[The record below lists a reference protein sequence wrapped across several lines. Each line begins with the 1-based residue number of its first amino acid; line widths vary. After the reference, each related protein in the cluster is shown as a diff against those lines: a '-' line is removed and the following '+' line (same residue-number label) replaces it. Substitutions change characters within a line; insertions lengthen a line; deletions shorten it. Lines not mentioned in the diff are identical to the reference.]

1 MRRKTPKEAHPVE
14 PKSHIVNATNRL
26 QGGFPRLGVTT
37 MTNLNEKIALV
48 TGASSGIGAATA
60 LKLAEAGAR
69 VGIAA
74 RRTGKLNELKTK
86 IEAVG
91 GEAMVLE
98 MDVVDPTSVE
108 ASVKTLVNTYGAID
122 ILVNNAG
129 LMPLS
134 DIDQFKVD
142 EWHRMVDVN
151 VKGLFNTTAAVLP
164 QMIKQHSGHVFNM
177 SSIAGRKVFKG
188 LSVYCATKHAV
199 AAFSDGLRME
209 VGPKH
214 NIRVTCIQPGAV
226 ATELYDHITDP
237 GYRQQM
243 DDLAGQMTF
252 LKGEDIGDTVVF
264 AAQAPAHVDVA
275 ELFVLPVEQGW

>member
-1 MRRKTPKEAHPVE
+1 M
-14 PKSHIVNATNRL
+14 S
-26 QGGFPRLGVTT
+26 
-37 MTNLNEKIALV
+37 KITGKVALV

-60 LKLAEAGAR
+60 VKLAAAGVK
-69 VGIAA
+69 VGLAA
-74 RRTGKLNELKTK
+74 RRSEKLASIRSE
-86 IEAVG
+86 ISAAG
-91 GEAMVLE
+91 GEALVIE
-98 MDVVDPTSVE
+98 MDVVDPASVE
-108 ASVKTLVNTYGAID
+108 AGVQKLIDVFGSID
-122 ILVNNAG
+122 IVVNNAG

-134 DIDQFKVD
+134 DIDQLKTD

-151 VKGLFNTTAAVLP
+151 IKGLLNTTAAVLP
-164 QMIKQHSGHVFNM
+164 QMIKQHSGHIFNM

-199 AAFSDGLRME
+199 TAFSDGLRME
-209 VGPKH
+209 VGQKH

-243 DDLAGQMTF
+243 DDLATQMTI
-252 LKGEDIGDTVVF
+252 LKAGDIGDTIVF
-264 AAQAPAHVDVA
+264 AAAAPAHVNVA

>member
-1 MRRKTPKEAHPVE
+1 MR
-14 PKSHIVNATNRL
+14 
-26 QGGFPRLGVTT
+26 
-37 MTNLNEKIALV
+37 NLDGKIALV

-60 LKLAEAGAR
+60 ARLAEAGAK

-74 RRTGKLNELKTK
+74 RRVRKLEDLKAS
-86 IEAVG
+86 IERKG
-91 GEAMVLE
+91 GEALVID
-98 MDVVDPTSVE
+98 MDVVDPDSVQ
-108 ASVKTLVNTYGAID
+108 AGVAQLVDSLGPID

-134 DIDQFKVD
+134 DIDRFKVD

-151 VKGLFNTTAAVLP
+151 VKGLLNTTAAVLP
-164 QMIKQHSGHVFNM
+164 GMIERHSGHIFNM

-199 AAFSDGLRME
+199 TAFSDGLRME
-209 VGPKH
+209 VGQKH

-243 DDLAGQMTF
+243 DELASQMTF
-252 LKGEDIGDTVVF
+252 LKGEDIGDTIVF

-275 ELFVLPVEQGW
+275 ELFVLPTEQGW

>member
-1 MRRKTPKEAHPVE
+1 MST
-14 PKSHIVNATNRL
+14 ITNK
-26 QGGFPRLGVTT
+26 V
-37 MTNLNEKIALV
+37 ALV

-60 LKLAEAGAR
+60 LKLATAGVK
-69 VGIAA
+69 VGLAA
-74 RRTGKLNELKTK
+74 RRTEKLESIKSEIAAN
-86 IEAVG
+86 G
-91 GEAMVLE
+91 GEALVIE
-98 MDVVDPTSVE
+98 MDVVDPASVE
-108 ASVKTLVNTYGAID
+108 AGVNKLVDAYGSID
-122 ILVNNAG
+122 IVVNNAG

-134 DIDQFKVD
+134 DVDQLKID

-151 VKGLFNTTAAVLP
+151 VKGLLNTTAAVLP
-164 QMIKQHSGHVFNM
+164 QMIKQHSGHIFNM

-209 VGPKH
+209 VGQKH

-252 LKGEDIGDTVVF
+252 LQGEDIGDTIVF
-264 AAQAPAHVDVA
+264 AAQAPAHVNVA
-275 ELFVLPVEQGW
+275 ELFVLPVEQAW

>member
-1 MRRKTPKEAHPVE
+1 
-14 PKSHIVNATNRL
+14 
-26 QGGFPRLGVTT
+26 
-37 MTNLNEKIALV
+37 MTNISGKIALV

-60 LKLAEAGAR
+60 LKLAEAGAK

-74 RRTGKLNELKTK
+74 RRTGKLEGLQKE
-86 IEAVG
+86 IASRG
-91 GEAMVLE
+91 GEALVIE
-98 MDVVDPTSVE
+98 MDVVDPASVE
-108 ASVKTLVNTYGAID
+108 AGVKKLVGAYGSID

-134 DIDQFKVD
+134 DVDQFKVD

-151 VKGLFNTTAAVLP
+151 VKGLLNTTAAVLP
-164 QMIKQHSGHVFNM
+164 QMINQHSGHIFNM

-188 LSVYCATKHAV
+188 LSIYCATKHAV

-209 VGPKH
+209 VGQKH

-226 ATELYDHITDP
+226 ATELYDHITEP
-237 GYRQQM
+237 GYIKQM
-243 DDLAGQMTF
+243 DDLAKQMTF
-252 LKGEDIGDTVVF
+252 LQGEDIGDTIVF
-264 AAQAPAHVDVA
+264 AAQAPAHVNVA

>member
-1 MRRKTPKEAHPVE
+1 
-14 PKSHIVNATNRL
+14 
-26 QGGFPRLGVTT
+26 
-37 MTNLNEKIALV
+37 MTGISGKVALV

-60 LKLAEAGAR
+60 LKLAEAGAK

-74 RRTGKLNELKTK
+74 RRTDKLEALKNEIVSK
-86 IEAVG
+86 G
-91 GEAMVLE
+91 GEALVIE
-98 MDVVDPTSVE
+98 MDVVDTASVE
-108 ASVKTLVNTYGAID
+108 AGMKKLVGVYGSID

-134 DIDQFKVD
+134 DLDQLKTN

-151 VKGLFNTTAAVLP
+151 VKGLLNATAAVLP
-164 QMIKQHSGHVFNM
+164 QMIKQRSGHIFNM

-199 AAFSDGLRME
+199 TAFSDGLRME
-209 VGPKH
+209 VGQKH

-243 DDLAGQMTF
+243 DDLASQMTF
-252 LKGEDIGDTVVF
+252 LQGSDIADTIVF
-264 AAQAPAHVDVA
+264 AAQAPSHVDVA

>member
-1 MRRKTPKEAHPVE
+1 
-14 PKSHIVNATNRL
+14 
-26 QGGFPRLGVTT
+26 
-37 MTNLNEKIALV
+37 MTNINGKVALV

-60 LKLAEAGAR
+60 LKLAEAGAK

-74 RRTGKLNELKTK
+74 RRTDKLADFKKEIVSK
-86 IEAVG
+86 G
-91 GEAMVLE
+91 GEALVIE
-98 MDVVDPTSVE
+98 MDVVDPASVE
-108 ASVKTLVNTYGAID
+108 AGVKKLVGAYGSID

-134 DIDQFKVD
+134 DVDQFKVD

-151 VKGLFNTTAAVLP
+151 VKGLLNTTAAVLP
-164 QMIKQHSGHVFNM
+164 QMINQHSGHIFNM

-209 VGPKH
+209 VGQKH

-226 ATELYDHITDP
+226 ATELYDHITEP
-237 GYRQQM
+237 GYIKQM
-243 DDLAGQMTF
+243 DDLAKQMRF
-252 LKGEDIGDTVVF
+252 LQGGDIGDTIVF
-264 AAQAPAHVDVA
+264 AAQAPTHVNVA

>member
-1 MRRKTPKEAHPVE
+1 
-14 PKSHIVNATNRL
+14 
-26 QGGFPRLGVTT
+26 
-37 MTNLNEKIALV
+37 MTNINGKVALV

-60 LKLAEAGAR
+60 LKLAEAGAK

-74 RRTGKLNELKTK
+74 RRTEKLADLKK
-86 IEAVG
+86 EIVSKG
-91 GEAMVLE
+91 GEALVIE
-98 MDVVDPTSVE
+98 MDVVDPASVE
-108 ASVKTLVNTYGAID
+108 AGVKKLVGAYGSID

-134 DIDQFKVD
+134 DVDQFKVD

-151 VKGLFNTTAAVLP
+151 VKGLLNTTAAVLP
-164 QMIKQHSGHVFNM
+164 QMINQHSGHIFNM

-209 VGPKH
+209 VGQKH

-226 ATELYDHITDP
+226 ATELYDHITEPD
-237 GYRQQM
+237 YIKQM
-243 DDLAGQMTF
+243 DDLAKQMTF
-252 LKGEDIGDTVVF
+252 LQGGDIGDTIVF
-264 AAQAPAHVDVA
+264 AAQAPAHVNVA
-275 ELFVLPVEQGW
+275 ELFVLPVAQGW

>member
-1 MRRKTPKEAHPVE
+1 
-14 PKSHIVNATNRL
+14 
-26 QGGFPRLGVTT
+26 
-37 MTNLNEKIALV
+37 MTNINGKVALV

-60 LKLAEAGAR
+60 LKLAEAGAK

-74 RRTGKLNELKTK
+74 RRIDKLADLKK
-86 IEAVG
+86 EIVSKG
-91 GEAMVLE
+91 GEVLVIE
-98 MDVVDPTSVE
+98 MDVVDPAAVE
-108 ASVKTLVNTYGAID
+108 AGVKKLVGAYGSID

-129 LMPLS
+129 LMPPS
-134 DIDQFKVD
+134 DVDQFKVD

-151 VKGLFNTTAAVLP
+151 VKGLLNTTAAVLP
-164 QMIKQHSGHVFNM
+164 QMINQHSGHIFNM

-209 VGPKH
+209 VGQKH

-226 ATELYDHITDP
+226 ATELYDHITEP
-237 GYRQQM
+237 GYIKQM
-243 DDLAGQMTF
+243 DDLAKQMTF
-252 LKGEDIGDTVVF
+252 LQGADIGDTIVF
-264 AAQAPAHVDVA
+264 AAQAPAHVNVA